1 MNGIANPDLEFDLS
15 EMIDSS
21 RIGLAIRVLFA
32 EKARLYT
39 TLSRMV
45 RLAQDGGWI
54 SFASI
59 NAFLLKCE
67 RDFNFRAKWTDDQIE
82 AVRTLQEEFGSEG
95 EACAYVIRFGAD
107 QLSWINTDVLA
118 LAAGLS
124 CDEPGKVLRE
134 YFKHRDELLDAEEE
148 QKFESALQHFGIE
161 IAEVDGLSDL
171 LTVRAGEGYWHVAA
185 RLLSAGGDKP
195 SKHDILTLTMKLEA
209 ANAQRVISAG
219 GRTLR
224 VGETLV
230 IDQEVMA
237 HSALQESIAKMKTM
251 REEEMAG
258 AVAFPSIQNV
268 PGLF

>member
-1 MNGIANPDLEFDLS
+1 MNGLANADLEFDLS
-15 EMIDSS
+15 EVIDST
-21 RIGLAIRVLFA
+21 RIGQAIRVLFA

-59 NAFLLKCE
+59 NAFLAKCE

-95 EACAYVIRFGAD
+95 EAVAYVIRFGAD
-107 QLSWINTDVLA
+107 QLSWINADVLA
-118 LAAGLS
+118 LAAGIS
-124 CDEPGKVLRE
+124 CDEPGKVLRA
-134 YFKHRDELLDAEEE
+134 YFANQDALLDAENDE
-148 QKFESALQHFGIE
+148 KFESALQNFGIE
-161 IAEVDGLSDL
+161 FAQVEGLSDL

-195 SKHDILTLTMKLEA
+195 SKHDVLTLTMKLEA

-230 IDQEVMA
+230 MDQDVMD
-237 HSALQESIAKMKTM
+237 HSALQISIAKMKAI
-251 REEEMAG
+251 RDEEIAG
-258 AVAFPSIQNV
+258 AVAFPNAQNV
-268 PGLF
+268 PGMF